1 MANTSFTD
9 LLGSLLGTGM
19 SPTGTDRL
27 KEALGGGGP
36 ASGTDVPNLLKSLG
50 LDTSK
55 LGDILGGTGK
65 IGDILGG
72 LFGGQKGEGIG
83 QTLSGTLEEAQKA
96 LGENKNLALAA
107 LGALAGAILG
117 GGSRSMKG
125 AVGGGV
131 LAVLGALAY
140 QALKGIPAGDPG
152 SALNA
157 QRAGNPGRKSP
168 TGESGPIDAE
178 SHDQRGQGRRSDR
191 PGRSPAHHR

>member
-1 MANTSFTD
+1 MANTTFSD
-9 LLGSLLGTGM
+9 LLGSLTQTGL
-19 SPTGTDRL
+19 SPATMDRL
-27 KEALGGGGP
+27 KGALGAGGP
-36 ASGTDVPNLLKSLG
+36 ASGTDLPNLLKSLG

-96 LGENKNLALAA
+96 VGENKNLALAA

-140 QALKGIPAGDPG
+140 QVPP
-152 SALNA
+152 
-157 QRAGNPGRKSP
+157 
-168 TGESGPIDAE
+168 
-178 SHDQRGQGRRSDR
+178 RRSLLSTPPPRLTAVSVYSPHCANR
-191 PGRSPAHHR
+191 PDNPPPDLSRGSLFRSPANNGQVVASQVR